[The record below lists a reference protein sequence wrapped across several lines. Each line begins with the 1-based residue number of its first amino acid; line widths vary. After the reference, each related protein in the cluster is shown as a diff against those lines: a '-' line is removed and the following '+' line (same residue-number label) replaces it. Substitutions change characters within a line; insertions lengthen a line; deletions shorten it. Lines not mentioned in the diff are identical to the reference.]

1 MADNGMSQTPD
12 GRKGAGM
19 NIIVRGAALFALFG
33 CLQITASG
41 AGNTPPNR
49 CDKKQEQML
58 LEQMAAFAG
67 TSLQA
72 KSEFISNNFPNAKVS
87 DGVKR
92 DVFEYNW
99 IANAAVDKMMEN
111 NSFNDALHAW
121 AKTIGKTCG
130 QVREII
136 FGVAGGNYVRSS
148 FRTDEFSSL
157 CRRSGNQRMQCD

>member
-1 MADNGMSQTPD
+1 
-12 GRKGAGM
+12 
-19 NIIVRGAALFALFG
+19 
-33 CLQITASG
+33 
-41 AGNTPPNR
+41 
-49 CDKKQEQML
+49 ML

-99 IANAAVDKMMEN
+99 IANAAFDKMMEK

-136 FGVAGGNYVRSS
+136 LALRAVIMFARHSAPMNFQVSVEEVETNGCSAIKE
-148 FRTDEFSSL
+148 D
-157 CRRSGNQRMQCD
+157 